1 MKWLDKL
8 KYHLFNCRTSKYI
21 DNDITLFIG
30 DLSNEKYLN
39 QLLAI
44 INQYIKVNYNN
55 NLEIALSLIQLLND
69 QCIHQFI
76 KELNELN
83 TAFPDLKYTIYFKR
97 KKHTHDILG
106 GIDLEFVVEDVLDI
120 ISVDEYF
127 LSKIIE
133 FFKSYWNE
141 TDDLTYHNISF
152 GLFCAGSC
160 CDIDTFKA
168 INEFL
173 KSIGIDVNKLV

>member
-44 INQYIKVNYNN
+44 INQFIQVNYNN
-55 NLEIALSLIQLLND
+55 NLEIALSLIQLLSD
-69 QCIHQFI
+69 QYIYQFI

-97 KKHTHDILG
+97 KKNTHDILG
-106 GIDLEFVVEDVLDI
+106 GVNLSSVVEDVLDI

-127 LSKIIE
+127 LSKIIK

-141 TDDLTYHNISF
+141 PDDSTYNEISF

-160 CDIDTFKA
+160 CDMDTFKA
-168 INEFL
+168 ANEFL
-173 KSIGIDVNKLV
+173 NSIGIDVNKLL